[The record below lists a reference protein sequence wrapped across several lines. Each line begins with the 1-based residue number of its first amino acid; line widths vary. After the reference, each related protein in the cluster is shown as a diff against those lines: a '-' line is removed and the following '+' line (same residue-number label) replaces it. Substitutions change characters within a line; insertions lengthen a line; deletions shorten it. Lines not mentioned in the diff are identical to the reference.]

1 MEVLFSF
8 GDWKGFPYQGGYV
21 IINART
27 KAEAIREFR
36 SRFPDKTP
44 GKLNCSDI
52 YTDPKNIQ
60 EFKNNGNLGAGC
72 HQYINMLKVNSD
84 LLPEF
89 CYTVIED
96 KNTFAMLRKGELG
109 YYPINME
116 LAGDCNLY
124 DLAAKLNQQFGISKQ
139 QEAAMRGGAMFGWES
154 PAANPKF
161 YDKSGKITKAYELKS
176 IKTKQS

>member
-8 GDWKGFPYQGGYV
+8 GDWKDFPYQGGYV

-44 GKLNCSDI
+44 GTLNCSDI
-52 YTDPKNIQ
+52 YTDPENIQ
-60 EFKNNGNLGAGC
+60 KFKDSGNFGAGC
-72 HQYINMLKVNSD
+72 HLYVNMLKTNSD

-96 KNTFAMLRKGELG
+96 KNTFAMLRKGESG
-109 YYPINME
+109 YFPINTE
-116 LAGDCNLY
+116 LAGNCNLHN
-124 DLAAKLNQQFGISKQ
+124 LAEKLNQQFGISKQ
-139 QEAAMRGGAMFGWES
+139 QEAAMNGGAMFGWDS
-154 PAANPKF
+154 PAANPKI
-161 YDKSGKITKAYELKS
+161 YDSTGKITNPYNIQNTNKN
-176 IKTKQS
+176 